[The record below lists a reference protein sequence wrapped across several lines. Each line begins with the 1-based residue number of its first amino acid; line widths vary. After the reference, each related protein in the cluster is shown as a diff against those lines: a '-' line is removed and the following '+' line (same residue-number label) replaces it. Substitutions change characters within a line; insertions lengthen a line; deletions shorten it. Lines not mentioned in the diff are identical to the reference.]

1 MSRRRDPEVARIF
14 HMVYLACHRGHRIGS
29 VVLQRAGGGNPY
41 KIGAPLRRID
51 GPAGETKVLAVCE
64 ACKNAGSNAR
74 PQLRWDRLK
83 DTLDEMEASGEH
95 YRTITVD

>member
-1 MSRRRDPEVARIF
+1 M
-14 HMVYLACHRGHRIGS
+14 
-29 VVLQRAGGGNPY
+29 
-41 KIGAPLRRID
+41 
-51 GPAGETKVLAVCE
+51 LAVCE